1 MAGLFIA
8 FEGADGCGKSTQL
21 RFMAEFLREQGVDVV
36 STREPGGCPVSE
48 RIRDIVLDRDI
59 EDMSAQTEALL
70 YAAARAQHVYEIIKP
85 AVDAGR
91 VVLCDRFMYS
101 SLAYQGYGRQLGV
114 DEVRAINEFAIMGY
128 MPDITVFMNFSPERA
143 FGRMNELKEYDRI
156 EKEDMSFHER
166 VFEGFQKLAKSPD
179 ILAIDAN
186 GTKFETHEVI
196 KRALMP
202 TFKQA
207 GILD

>member
-21 RFMAEFLREQGVDVV
+21 RFLAKYLVEQGVDVV

-48 RIRDIVLDRDI
+48 RIRDIVLDREI

-70 YAAARAQHVYEIIKP
+70 YAAARAQHVYEVIKP
-85 AVDAGR
+85 AVDAGKI
-91 VVLCDRFMYS
+91 VLCDRFMYS
-101 SLAYQGYGRQLGV
+101 SLAYQGYGRKLGV

-128 MPDITVFMNFSPERA
+128 MPDITVFMNYSPERA
-143 FGRMNELKEYDRI
+143 FNRMNELKEYDRI

-166 VFEGFQKLAKSPD
+166 VFKGFQELAKSPD
-179 ILAIDAN
+179 IMAIDAT
-186 GTKFETHEVI
+186 GTKFETHEII
-196 KRALMP
+196 KQSLLP
-202 TFKQA
+202 VFQKA

>member
-21 RFMAEFLREQGVDVV
+21 KFMAEYLKEQGVDVL

-48 RIRDIVLDRDI
+48 RIRDIVLDKNIDN
-59 EDMSAQTEALL
+59 MSAQTEALL
-70 YAAARAQHVYEIIKP
+70 YAAARAQHVYEVIKP

-91 VVLCDRFMYS
+91 VVLCDRFIYS
-101 SLAYQGYGRQLGV
+101 SIAYQGYGRQLGA
-114 DEVRAINEFAIMGY
+114 DKVRAINEFAIMGY

-143 FGRMNELKEYDRI
+143 FLRMNELKEHDRI
-156 EKEDMSFHER
+156 EREDMSFHER
-166 VFEGFQKLAKSPD
+166 VFSGFQELAKSPD
-179 ILAIDAN
+179 ILKIDAN
-186 GTKFETHEVI
+186 GDKFQTHEII
-196 KRALMP
+196 KLALMP
-202 TFKQA
+202 ALKKA